1 MRLKQKNKTAK
12 DETEERKRP
21 VSSVSGST
29 VFSYSGSNSKE
40 NTERFS
46 SSSIREKPNK
56 YQYKKEHLLT
66 VKSIPSIIAVLLILF
81 ALAYAT
87 MLSSNNPQVLQLSQ
101 SNEYLL
107 RSDNEYERGIAQ
119 ILGGSVLNKSK
130 LTADSKKMEKAIQQ
144 KYPEIGKVSVNFPI
158 IGKRPIIQI
167 SPAEPKAIV
176 TSQTSSFVVDQQGK
190 AIMNAIELPQAT
202 KENLPLITD
211 SIDIGSKVGDYV
223 LPENT
228 IEFLDTVK
236 YQLEQKDL
244 SIDRVELPAIA
255 NELHIRIKGQRFVV
269 KYNLSNDARQQVGSY
284 LATLDKL
291 TKEGKILPQ
300 EYIDLRVDGRAYYK

>member
-1 MRLKQKNKTAK
+1 MRLKQKNKTANE
-12 DETEERKRP
+12 ETQERRRP
-21 VSSVSGST
+21 VSNVSGST

-40 NTERFS
+40 NTERLS
-46 SSSIREKPNK
+46 SSSIREKPNNH
-56 YQYKKEHLLT
+56 QDKKGHLRT
-66 VKSIPSIIAVLLILF
+66 VKSIPSIIAVLLILV

-87 MLSSNNPQVLQLSQ
+87 MLSSNNPQVIQLSQ

-119 ILGGSVLNKSK
+119 ISGGSILSKSK

-158 IGKRPIIQI
+158 IGRRPIIQI

-176 TSQTSSFVVDQQGK
+176 TGQTSSFVVDQQGK
-190 AIMNAIELPQAT
+190 AIMNATELPQAT

-244 SIDRVELPAIA
+244 NIDRVELPAIA
-255 NELHIRIKGQRFVV
+255 NELHIRIKGQSFVV

-291 TKEGKILPQ
+291 TKEGKILPR